1 MFINEASN
9 LEIGNFYKFIILPD
23 ECTGCNIV
31 RILETVRDTAVAKL
45 YIKVALP
52 LDPLLAVDKFQKV
65 FPRNPKKK
73 IIFF

>member
-1 MFINEASN
+1 MYRVQYS
-9 LEIGNFYKFIILPD
+9 Y
-23 ECTGCNIV
+23 

-73 IIFF
+73 LFFSDFIWRDIGVVGISIHFII